1 MKEGICMKS
10 KLFHMIIFLCFF
22 LMGCT
27 GSEKSNDNI
36 ITGTEE
42 KEVSAAQAIIEK
54 TDYKLYRNISRQLG
68 LYEPK
73 EGCYLGAYIL
83 SNSDINFDIET
94 FEKIT
99 ETSHGIYLRNMKLGA
114 IFPIDW
120 ILECTS
126 RMKTPYIILQPPSE
140 DFPYQD
146 YLLEETAKEFGYYFI
161 PMFVQ
166 FYPNPHQYDNPQEY
180 KEFFIKARNIFKEY
194 APNVAFVWSV
204 NLENCEDSLI
214 YYPGDEA
221 VDWVG
226 IDVYDFIYVNNEK
239 NHQNLFEDIDF
250 IYYSFQGK
258 KPMMISQL
266 GISHYSNKDHGYYI
280 DEAVNKITAFYN
292 TIRKQYPQIKGINYM
307 DFNNIEVAPNDM
319 GQDNFKITSQ
329 EQLTEAYKNAL
340 KYDYF
345 IDSLDIQSTSS
356 IEKQWIVSYYP
367 IYKQNDKLYISEKV
381 IKYEWDDLGIKV
393 NKEKPIW
400 VNQEAYY
407 LLENLIQGT
416 NLNMYLDLEN
426 NKINIQEKDI

>member
-1 MKEGICMKS
+1 MKS
-10 KLFHMIIFLCFF
+10 KLFHMIIFVCLLLTSCNA
-22 LMGCT
+22 
-27 GSEKSNDNI
+27 SEKSKAPI
-36 ITGTEE
+36 ASEEE

-54 TDYKLYRNISRQLG
+54 TEYKLYRNISRPLS

-120 ILECTS
+120 VLECTS

-166 FYPNPHQYDNPQEY
+166 FYPNPHQYDNPQAY
-180 KEFFIKARNIFKEY
+180 KDFFIKARNIFKEY
-194 APNVAFVWSV
+194 APNVAFIWSV

-226 IDVYDFIYVNNEK
+226 IDVYDLIYTNNEK
-239 NHQNLFEDIDF
+239 NDQNLFEDIDF
-250 IYYSFQGK
+250 VYYSFQGK

-280 DEAVNKITAFYN
+280 DEAANKISAFYN
-292 TIRKQYPQIKGINYM
+292 TIRNQYPQIKGINYM
-307 DFNNIEVAPNDM
+307 DFNNIEAAPNDM

-340 KYDYF
+340 KYTYF
-345 IDSLDIQSTSS
+345 IDSLDIQSSS
-356 IEKQWIVSYYP
+356 SVEEQWIVSFYP
-367 IYKQNDKLYISEKV
+367 IYKQNDKIYVSEKV
-381 IKYEWDDLGIKV
+381 IKYEWEDLGIM
-393 NKEKPIW
+393 NQEEKPIW
-400 VNQEAYY
+400 VNDDAYY
-407 LLENLIQGT
+407 SLENIIQ
-416 NLNMYLDLEN
+416 NSSLNMQIDFES
-426 NKINIQEKDI
+426 NKIKIQ

>member
-1 MKEGICMKS
+1 MKEGICVKS
-10 KLFHMIIFLCFF
+10 KLFHMIIFVCLLLTSCNA
-22 LMGCT
+22 
-27 GSEKSNDNI
+27 SEKSKAPI
-36 ITGTEE
+36 ASEEE

-54 TDYKLYRNISRQLG
+54 TEYKLYRNISRPLS

-83 SNSDINFDIET
+83 SNSEINFDIET

-120 ILECTS
+120 VLECTS

-166 FYPNPHQYDNPQEY
+166 FYPNLHQYDNPQEY
-180 KEFFIKARNIFKEY
+180 KDFFIKARNIFKEY
-194 APNVAFVWSV
+194 APNVAFIWSV

-226 IDVYDFIYVNNEK
+226 IDVYDLIYTNNEK
-239 NHQNLFEDIDF
+239 NDQNLFEDIDF
-250 IYYSFQGK
+250 VYYSFQGK

-280 DEAVNKITAFYN
+280 DEAANKISAFYN
-292 TIRKQYPQIKGINYM
+292 TIRNQYPQIKGINYM
-307 DFNNIEVAPNDM
+307 DFNNIEAAPNDM

-340 KYDYF
+340 KYTYF
-345 IDSLDIQSTSS
+345 IDSLDIQSSS
-356 IEKQWIVSYYP
+356 SVEEQWIVSFYP
-367 IYKQNDKLYISEKV
+367 IYKQNDKIYVSEKV
-381 IKYEWDDLGIKV
+381 IKYEWEDLGIM
-393 NKEKPIW
+393 NQEEKPIW
-400 VNQEAYY
+400 VNDDAYY
-407 LLENLIQGT
+407 SLENIIQ
-416 NLNMYLDLEN
+416 NSSLNMQIDFES
-426 NKINIQEKDI
+426 NKIKIQ